1 MVIVSEV
8 IAALQQLQQ
17 DLPVAIAIDAEGNGF
32 KHLDEA
38 TPEYMELAP
47 KIQRVFFEFD
57 EGEEP
62 ILPDNNI
69 VVLWPV

>member
-1 MVIVSEV
+1 MTVAEL
-8 IAALQQLQQ
+8 IAALQLLPQ
-17 DLPVAIAIDAEGNGF
+17 DLPVAIAIDGEGNGF

-38 TPEYMELAP
+38 TPEYMELSP
-47 KIQRVFFEFD
+47 VIQRVFIEFD

-69 VVLWPV
+69 VVLWPVG